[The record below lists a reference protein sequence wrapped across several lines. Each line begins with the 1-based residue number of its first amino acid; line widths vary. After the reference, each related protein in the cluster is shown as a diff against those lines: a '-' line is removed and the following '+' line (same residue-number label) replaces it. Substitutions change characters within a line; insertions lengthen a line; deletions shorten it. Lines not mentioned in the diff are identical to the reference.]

1 VVYTRH
7 SVPPGCSDT
16 RESEWHVS
24 PTWYWQTS
32 SSFFAAPLKL
42 LSSKNVC
49 AARRSEGTSAR
60 GS

>member
-1 VVYTRH
+1 MVVYTKH

-42 LSSKNVC
+42 LSSKNDWHGASV
-49 AARRSEGTSAR
+49 RESFTL
-60 GS
+60 